1 MKERLKEIVLK
12 FIIIF
17 THIYCFL
24 LYYLV
29 IYKIYGNFYYYYYY
43 YYYYLLLFF
52 ILIFFLG
59 CSLESQGHVRR
70 PYVAVVI
77 RHPYVYTYTKNNR
90 IYKMKKLQPP
100 KSKG

>member
-12 FIIIF
+12 SIIIF
-17 THIYCFL
+17 THIYSFL

-52 ILIFFLG
+52 IIIFFLG

-77 RHPYVYTYTKNNR
+77 
-90 IYKMKKLQPP
+90 
-100 KSKG
+100 

>member
-1 MKERLKEIVLK
+1 MKI
-12 FIIIF
+12 FIIIIIIII
-17 THIYCFL
+17 TIYSYFL
-24 LYYLV
+24 
-29 IYKIYGNFYYYYYY
+29 F
-43 YYYYLLLFF
+43 LF
-52 ILIFFLG
+52 FFLG

-77 RHPYVYTYTKNNR
+77 WHPYVYTYTKNNR

>member
-17 THIYCFL
+17 THIYSFL

-29 IYKIYGNFYYYYYY
+29 IYKIYGNFYYY

-77 RHPYVYTYTKNNR
+77 WHPYVYTYTKNNR